1 MSIIFKKNKNPFFFL
16 LFIIIFVCK
25 NIYSQSNSLN
35 VSSQSLL
42 FVSTQSIN
50 PINIKLSTISYFS
63 PLSERNPFLS
73 PIDYE
78 KIRIMEEEKKK
89 QEEMLLNRNK
99 EEVIKKEKLD
109 PFKGIKVEG
118 IVGNYVIINGV
129 SVMKGKTYKK
139 DYLIEQVGLNY
150 VIINYK
156 GKRKKFVI
164 K

>member
-1 MSIIFKKNKNPFFFL
+1 MSIIFKKNKNPFFYL
-16 LFIIIFVCK
+16 LFIILFVCR
-25 NIYSQSNSLN
+25 NTYSQSNSLN

-42 FVSTQSIN
+42 SVSTQNIN

-78 KIRIMEEEKKK
+78 KIRIMEEKKK

-139 DYLIEQVGLNY
+139 DYLIEQVELNY

-156 GKRKKFVI
+156 GKRKKFII